1 VLNRT
6 DGTSVLV
13 VRNGIVQTQKVKSGI
28 LADSTVEIREGI
40 GENELVVAH
49 AGASLRDGDKVS
61 TVMVDEN

>member
-13 VRNGIVQTQKVKSGI
+13 VRNGVVQTQKVKPGI
-28 LADSTVEIREGI
+28 LADTTVEIREGLL
-40 GENELVVAH
+40 ENELVVAH

-61 TVMVDEN
+61 TVVVEEN